1 MAAFV
6 IADVDVKDP
15 DKFKEYSK
23 LTPNILKNYG
33 GRYLVRGGNVEVVEG
48 TWTPNRLVVMEF
60 ESIAQLKRWYNS
72 PDYTDA
78 LKIRQGSSES
88 NVIVAEGVES

>member
-23 LTPNILKNYG
+23 LTPTILKTYG

-78 LKIRQGSSES
+78 LKIRQESSES
-88 NVIVAEGVES
+88 NVVVAEGV

>member
-23 LTPNILKNYG
+23 LTPNILKTYG
-33 GRYLVRGGNVEVVEG
+33 GRYLVRGGYVEVVEG

>member
-23 LTPNILKNYG
+23 LTPNILKTYG
-33 GRYLVRGGNVEVVEG
+33 GRYLVRGGNV
-48 TWTPNRLVVMEF
+48 
-60 ESIAQLKRWYNS
+60 
-72 PDYTDA
+72 
-78 LKIRQGSSES
+78 
-88 NVIVAEGVES
+88 